1 MSEPNNSNQLESLQQ
16 RLGNIAK
23 HQLISYCMAL
33 GDQLGLFDALAA
45 IGSEEHP
52 AKPKEVADKAD
63 CKERYVKEWLGMMAC
78 ADVIEVTE
86 DEKFFIKPENKEVVI
101 ASAAQMSMIMSVTE
115 PYKKLVDVYK
125 KNGPLGLPYSDFTT
139 FYNKLSKVHE
149 PFDKIHLIRDVIP
162 LIAVQERLEAG
173 GLRILDVG
181 CGNGSHM
188 SLMAEKY
195 PKCQFIGIDIAEAAI
210 QEAKSRRNEST
221 GAAFDNLE
229 FQVMDASQM
238 NSSWIDSFDLVLI
251 FDACHDQM
259 RPDLCLREIHR
270 VLKSDG
276 RFAMLEIKGTSSIY
290 KDKQMFGQAAI
301 TPYSLSVLHCLPIA
315 SNSEDALGLGTAWGQ
330 VRAESMLREAGFS
343 KVDIVE
349 TPFFPLN
356 VLYISYK

>member
-1 MSEPNNSNQLESLQQ
+1 
-16 RLGNIAK
+16 
-23 HQLISYCMAL
+23 
-33 GDQLGLFDALAA
+33 
-45 IGSEEHP
+45 
-52 AKPKEVADKAD
+52 
-63 CKERYVKEWLGMMAC
+63 
-78 ADVIEVTE
+78 
-86 DEKFFIKPENKEVVI
+86 
-101 ASAAQMSMIMSVTE
+101 MSMIMSVTE

-162 LIAVQERLEAG
+162 LIAVQVHLLLIYTKKIFYKFQESLEAG

-195 PKCQFIGIDIAEAAI
+195 PRSQFTGIDIAEAAI
-210 QEAKSRRNEST
+210 QKAKSRRNEST
-221 GAAFDNLE
+221 GAAFENLE
-229 FQVMDASQM
+229 FQVMGASQM
-238 NSSWIDSFDLVLI
+238 DSSWTDSFDLVLI

-276 RFAMLEIKGTSSIY
+276 RFAMLEITGTSSIY

-301 TPYSLSVLHCLPIA
+301 TPYSFSVLHCLPIA

-343 KVDIVE
+343 KVDVVE